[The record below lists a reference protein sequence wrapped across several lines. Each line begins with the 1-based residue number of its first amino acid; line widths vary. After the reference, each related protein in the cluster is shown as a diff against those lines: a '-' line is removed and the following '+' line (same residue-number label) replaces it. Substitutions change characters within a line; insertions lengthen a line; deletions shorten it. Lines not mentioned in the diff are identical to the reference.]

1 MPIRAISTPRL
12 PPVSELTG
20 RGGAQHQHVLT
31 LDHFLD
37 RLWSTSFIGRSM
49 KHGGFCTHV
58 RCAPWDPI
66 PSLPGGKK
74 SACRCRPA
82 ATQPAIPLCRVSSCG
97 RPTRPGSSVRRMN
110 GPAFIAA
117 PPARGRRPPGN
128 TVFFLSSLHRRDSG
142 FRRRL
147 GWCVRH
153 SGCTNACQAAL
164 PPHLHRGRRSGV
176 LACYRPSAPRRTVGR
191 SYVAKGPGAHRG
203 TRRSEDNRPAFQ
215 ASRPWMSR
223 GSDDAGGTDVR

>member
-1 MPIRAISTPRL
+1 LPGSARHIVAMTGALLNSRNLEHTETTPRVPSPIRAISPPRL

-20 RGGAQHQHVLT
+20 KGGAQHQHVLT

-58 RCAPWDPI
+58 RCAPWDPMS
-66 PSLPGGKK
+66 SLPGGKK

-82 ATQPAIPLCRVSSCG
+82 ATQPAIPLCRVSSCR

-117 PPARGRRPPGN
+117 PPARGRRPP
-128 TVFFLSSLHRRDSG
+128 
-142 FRRRL
+142 
-147 GWCVRH
+147 
-153 SGCTNACQAAL
+153 QAT
-164 PPHLHRGRRSGV
+164 PFSFSHLF
-176 LACYRPSAPRRTVGR
+176 T
-191 SYVAKGPGAHRG
+191 
-203 TRRSEDNRPAFQ
+203 
-215 ASRPWMSR
+215 
-223 GSDDAGGTDVR
+223 GGTAASVDVWGGV